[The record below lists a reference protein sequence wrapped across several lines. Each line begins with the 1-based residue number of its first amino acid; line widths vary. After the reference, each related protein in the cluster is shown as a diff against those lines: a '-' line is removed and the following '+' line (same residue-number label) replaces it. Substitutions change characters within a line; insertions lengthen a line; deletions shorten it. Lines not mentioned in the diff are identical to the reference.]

1 MVAIHSVV
9 SEPPAHRRTKPP
21 HLLPYC
27 GCAGAITAPRC
38 LVKLHKEESFEWKIL
53 MRARKSKDKFT
64 PWKKL
69 DGNEFGIQNSMNL
82 HVWFPISS
90 GKEVPLSFSQALT

>member
-1 MVAIHSVV
+1 
-9 SEPPAHRRTKPP
+9 
-21 HLLPYC
+21 
-27 GCAGAITAPRC
+27 
-38 LVKLHKEESFEWKIL
+38 

-90 GKEVPLSFSQALT
+90 GKEPSSSFSEPNVKGTVVKPQGVEDDNVSLKWKVLYLVKKENNVSDDVTHSTFFKKNKN

>member
-1 MVAIHSVV
+1 
-9 SEPPAHRRTKPP
+9 
-21 HLLPYC
+21 
-27 GCAGAITAPRC
+27 
-38 LVKLHKEESFEWKIL
+38 

>member
-1 MVAIHSVV
+1 
-9 SEPPAHRRTKPP
+9 
-21 HLLPYC
+21 
-27 GCAGAITAPRC
+27 
-38 LVKLHKEESFEWKIL
+38 

-90 GKEVPLSFSQALT
+90 GKEMKKINKKKKKQKEREESLLTYFLGYITIVMYIHIHIHTHSLY

>member
-1 MVAIHSVV
+1 
-9 SEPPAHRRTKPP
+9 
-21 HLLPYC
+21 
-27 GCAGAITAPRC
+27 
-38 LVKLHKEESFEWKIL
+38 

-90 GKEVPLSFSQALT
+90 GKETWQHAFTVTGPALLFLTTNKNLLVEILFLNTNVNRES